1 MQILTAFLGSDV
13 NQTVRPIPDVLGAK
27 FSRREIMLVNA
38 QGVPLDVETMLVER
52 SIDDSRLTYSILYN

>member
-1 MQILTAFLGSDV
+1 M
-13 NQTVRPIPDVLGAK
+13 NQTVRPIPDVLGAE